1 MKSTTISLAIIA
13 VLCVGAAPLSRAAD
27 QPFIGKWKLN
37 LSKSKLA
44 DQMTIAPAGANR
56 YTLTFAGV
64 GDTETLVADGTDQ
77 PGILGSTI
85 SVTVEAPGNWKI
97 VRKQGGRTQLTANWK
112 LSDDGKALTDTFI
125 GNQPDGSTSRIDLVY
140 KRAEGSAS
148 NSGIPGTWETTQEKP
163 DSAYEMEIRP
173 YEGDGLSFIIS
184 GGGPASNVKF
194 DGKEYP
200 PAGASPAAGSATSAR
215 RLGDHSIELTKK
227 LKGKIVETRE
237 INRFARPQDPD
248 HDPAPRGS
256 TPAKHPYLRSR
267 IKFELGE
274 IAPSPVRKSSGG

>member
-1 MKSTTISLAIIA
+1 MKSTTISLATIA

-85 SVTVEAPGNWKI
+85 SITVEAPGNWKI
-97 VRKQGGRTQLTANWK
+97 VRKQAGRTVVDANWK
-112 LSDDGKALTDTFI
+112 LSDDGKTLTDTFL
-125 GNQPDGSTSRIDLVY
+125 GNQPDGSTSRVDLVY
-140 KRAEGSAS
+140 KRADNSAGS
-148 NSGIPGTWETTQEKP
+148 SGIPGTWETTEEKM
-163 DSAYEMEIRP
+163 DTAYEIEIRP
-173 YEGDGLSFIIS
+173 YENDGLTFQVS
-184 GGGPASNVKF
+184 GGVPPSNVKF
-194 DGKEYP
+194 DGKDYP
-200 PAGASPAAGSATSAR
+200 PAGANPAAASTTSAR

-237 INRFARPQDPD
+237 ITISPD
-248 HDPAPRGS
+248 LKTLTMTRHLVDQRVPNVLIFDRA
-256 TPAKHPYLRSR
+256 
-267 IKFELGE
+267 
-274 IAPSPVRKSSGG
+274 

>member
-1 MKSTTISLAIIA
+1 MLRRTIQLLCFACLIA
-13 VLCVGAAPLSRAAD
+13 ATFSAAD
-27 QPFIGKWKLN
+27 ESFIGKWKLN

-44 DQMTIAPAGANR
+44 DQMTIAPVGANR

-64 GDTETLVADGTDQ
+64 GETETLVADGTDQ
-77 PGILGSTI
+77 PGVLGSTI
-85 SVTVEAPGNWKI
+85 SITIEAPGNWKI
-97 VRKQGGRTQLTANWK
+97 VRKRGGRTVLTANWK

-148 NSGIPGTWETTQEKP
+148 NSGIPGTWETTEEKADP
-163 DSAYEMEIRP
+163 FEIEIRP
-173 YEGDGLSFIIS
+173 CEGDGLSFSS
-184 GGGPASNVKF
+184 GGAPANNVKL

-200 PAGASPAAGSATSAR
+200 PAGASPAGGSTTSAR

-237 INRFARPQDPD
+237 ITVSPD
-248 HDPAPRGS
+248 LKTLTMTRAPSGPAP
-256 TPAKHPYLRSR
+256 AEHPHLRSR
-267 IKFELGE
+267 IKLALG
-274 IAPSPVRKSSGG
+274 ASVFVLG

>member
-1 MKSTTISLAIIA
+1 MKPITILLATIA
-13 VLCVGAAPLSRAAD
+13 MVCVGAAPLSRADD

-77 PGILGSTI
+77 PGALGSTI
-85 SVTVEAPGNWKI
+85 SITIEAPGNWKI
-97 VRKQGGRTQLTANWK
+97 VRKQNGHVQLTADWK
-112 LSDDGKALTDTFI
+112 LSDDGKTLTDTFI
-125 GNQPDGSTSRIDLVY
+125 GNQPNGSTSHIDLVY

-184 GGGPASNVKF
+184 GGAANNVKF

-200 PAGASPAAGSATSAR
+200 PAGASPATGSTTSAR

-237 INRFARPQDPD
+237 MNVSPD
-248 HDPAPRGS
+248 LKTLTMTRHLVDQRLPNILIFDRA
-256 TPAKHPYLRSR
+256 
-267 IKFELGE
+267 
-274 IAPSPVRKSSGG
+274 

>member
-1 MKSTTISLAIIA
+1 MKSTTISLATIA

-85 SVTVEAPGNWKI
+85 SITVEAPGSWKI

-125 GNQPDGSTSRIDLVY
+125 GNQPDGSTSRVDLVY
-140 KRAEGSAS
+140 KRADGSAS

-184 GGGPASNVKF
+184 GGGPANNVKF

-237 INRFARPQDPD
+237 INHLARPQDPD

-256 TPAKHPYLRSR
+256 APAKHPYLRSR
-267 IKFELGE
+267 IKVGLGE
-274 IAPSPVRKSSGG
+274 IAPSPARKSSGG

>member
-13 VLCVGAAPLSRAAD
+13 VLCVGAASPSRAAD

-85 SVTVEAPGNWKI
+85 SVTVEAPGSWKI

-125 GNQPDGSTSRIDLVY
+125 GIQPDGSTSRIDLVY
-140 KRAEGSAS
+140 KRADGSAS
-148 NSGIPGTWETTQEKP
+148 NSGIPGTWETTQDKP
-163 DSAYEMEIRP
+163 ESAYEMEIRP

-184 GGGPASNVKF
+184 GGGPANNVKF

-200 PAGASPAAGSATSAR
+200 PADASAGAGPATSAR
-215 RLGDHSIELTKK
+215 RLGDRSIELTKK
-227 LKGKIVETRE
+227 LKNKIVETRE
-237 INRFARPQDPD
+237 INVSPD
-248 HDPAPRGS
+248 LKTLTMTRHLVDQRVPNVLIFNR
-256 TPAKHPYLRSR
+256 T
-267 IKFELGE
+267 
-274 IAPSPVRKSSGG
+274 

>member
-1 MKSTTISLAIIA
+1 MKSTTISLATIA

-77 PGILGSTI
+77 PGVSGTTI
-85 SVTVEAPGNWKI
+85 SITIEAPNNWKI
-97 VRKQGGRTQLTANWK
+97 VRKQGGRTVVDASWK
-112 LSDDGKALTDTFI
+112 LSDDGKTLTDTFI
-125 GNQPDGSTSRIDLVY
+125 GNQPDGSTSHVDLVY

-148 NSGIPGTWETTQEKP
+148 NSGIPGTWETTEEKA
-163 DSAYEMEIRP
+163 DTAYEIEIRP
-173 YEGDGLSFIIS
+173 FETDGLSFLVS
-184 GGGPASNVKF
+184 GGVPANNVKF
-194 DGKEYP
+194 DGKEYS
-200 PAGASPAAGSATSAR
+200 PAGVSPTGGNTTSAR
-215 RLGDHSIELTKK
+215 RLGDRSIELTKK

-237 INRFARPQDPD
+237 ITISADLKTLTMTRHLVDQRVPNVLIFDRA
-248 HDPAPRGS
+248 
-256 TPAKHPYLRSR
+256 
-267 IKFELGE
+267 
-274 IAPSPVRKSSGG
+274 